1 MDDFIQGA
9 RDDLVRLWDQL
20 YFSREERQQFKPAF
34 EGTFCVV
41 VQNRETHHYIIEQY
55 SDTLLDLHEKEIS
68 RLQLL
73 VEDRRYI
80 LDRIERYMKLT
91 EEVKEFE
98 VG

>member
-1 MDDFIQGA
+1 M
-9 RDDLVRLWDQL
+9 L
-20 YFSREERQQFKPAF
+20 FKD
-34 EGTFCVV
+34 E
-41 VQNRETHHYIIEQY
+41 RETYHYIIEQY